1 MCKKCWI
8 VVACLVLLLG
18 AVLFKFLVQGSVTQ
32 SSDNRLSLQ
41 LNDSERN
48 LVLSE
53 MRQFLATVQQITAG
67 LSNDDMQSIVKS
79 ARSVGM
85 GAQRDVPV
93 SLMGKL
99 PLEFKKLGFDTHT
112 KFDSL
117 ALDAEQLGDPQ
128 HTLEQL
134 GQLMQNCVGCHAA
147 YRIN

>member
-1 MCKKCWI
+1 MD
-8 VVACLVLLLG
+8 LTG
-18 AVLFKFLVQGSVTQ
+18 VLFKFLVQGSVVEST
-32 SSDNRLSLQ
+32 DNRLSLQ
-41 LNDSERN
+41 LTDSERN

-53 MRQFLATVQQITAG
+53 MRQFLASVQLITTAIA
-67 LSNDDMQSIVKS
+67 SEDMTSIVSS
-79 ARSVGM
+79 ARRVGM
-85 GAQRDVPV
+85 GAQGDVPV

-112 KFDSL
+112 KFDTL

-134 GQLMQNCVGCHAA
+134 SQLMQNCVGCHAA

>member
-8 VVACLVLLLG
+8 VVACLVMVLTG
-18 AVLFKFLVQGSVTQ
+18 VLFKFLVQGSVVEST
-32 SSDNRLSLQ
+32 DNRLSLQ
-41 LNDSERN
+41 LTDSERN

-53 MRQFLATVQQITAG
+53 MRQFLASVQLITTAIA
-67 LSNDDMQSIVKS
+67 SEDMTSIVSS
-79 ARSVGM
+79 ARRVGM
-85 GAQRDVPV
+85 GAQGDVPV

-112 KFDSL
+112 KFDTL

-134 GQLMQNCVGCHAA
+134 SQLMQNCVGCHAA